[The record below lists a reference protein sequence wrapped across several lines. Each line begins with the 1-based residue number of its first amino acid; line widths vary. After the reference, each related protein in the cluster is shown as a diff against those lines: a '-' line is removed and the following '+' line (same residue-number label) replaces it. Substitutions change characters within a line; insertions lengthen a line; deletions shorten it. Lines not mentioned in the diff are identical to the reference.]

1 MTLDTV
7 VPYGFGKSPRE
18 YVVLRDLIKRV
29 FSYNPE
35 TGELT
40 RLETAPSTRAWLG
53 RTVTS
58 RNAYGYYTVRLA
70 GKTYLVSRLAFVFM
84 TGEWPGGFVDHI
96 NGDRTDNR
104 WCNLRV
110 CTKAQNCQNQTA
122 MRGRSGFRGVHW
134 DKRFQRWK
142 ASIRANG
149 LRYNLGS
156 FVSKED
162 AIIARLK
169 ASKELHGEFAGKHTA
184 KDQTQ

>member
-1 MTLDTV
+1 MTLDTA

-18 YVVLRDLIKRV
+18 YVILRDLIKSV
-29 FSYNPE
+29 FTYNPD
-35 TGELT
+35 TGDLI
-40 RLETAPSTRAWLG
+40 RIKTAPSTRAWLG

-58 RNAYGYYTVRLA
+58 KNAYGYYSVRLA

-84 TGEWPGGFVDHI
+84 TNEWPSGLVDHI

-104 WCNLRV
+104 WSNLRD
-110 CTKAQNCQNQTA
+110 CSRAQNNQNLTT
-122 MRGRSGFRGVHW
+122 MRGHSGFRGVHW

-142 ASIRANG
+142 ASIKANG

-156 FVSKED
+156 FASKED
-162 AIIARLK
+162 AINARLK

-184 KDQTQ
+184 EGQTQ